1 MHPCFWLFSPLLT
14 ILSAPLTPS
23 STTKASLK
31 SSSLRQTIC
40 RPTFPPRT
48 KTQITGHAKNPLS
61 VRLLPHLCVPLR
73 LLKDLA
79 SLKHPEAL
87 KDPASLNQPEAIKD
101 LASLKDPASLKNLPK
116 EPLKALFQMKGSPPM
131 TAPLHLQHLLLIATR
146 VQIPTIRIHRF
157 ANSRFLAGKMRASI
171 ANLMPLSSSSSPP
184 LSDSNSPLLPNKPS
198 PNLAIRNSRLSRT
211 FNKVIVIKVSET
223 VQTPSSFIHR
233 ISLGSNNTQSRTDS
247 LTS

>member
-1 MHPCFWLFSPLLT
+1 
-14 ILSAPLTPS
+14 
-23 STTKASLK
+23 
-31 SSSLRQTIC
+31 
-40 RPTFPPRT
+40 
-48 KTQITGHAKNPLS
+48 
-61 VRLLPHLCVPLR
+61 VPLR

-146 VQIPTIRIHRF
+146 VQILTIRIHRF
-157 ANSRFLAGKMRASI
+157 ANSRFLAGKMPASI
-171 ANLMPLSSSSSPP
+171 ANLMPLSSSSSPPLSSSSSPPLSSSNSPP